1 MVRRSCG
8 ERWIEV
14 REVVEVVEVTAFY
27 EAAALLGKRCV
38 EVYRGAR
45 GY

>member
-1 MVRRSCG
+1 V
-8 ERWIEV
+8 EAIEV
-14 REVVEVVEVTAFY
+14 LEVLDVTLFY